1 MTKICILIILCMP
14 LLACFAEETS
24 HTNITA
30 KPVLHSFTQMRT
42 DLRRDTIVYR
52 QEKVIFGLDVQLN
65 EYWSARIGV
74 DLIRMNKPYL
84 KPTVLTYRK
93 DRWTVDG
100 GIFFTSE
107 MDKAISQFWNK
118 RFIERVAADKWMQI
132 QTADLGIRA
141 TYRWNNFI
149 TTDVSLVSGNGYQ
162 FLLDK
167 YHPKPAF
174 RAVLTPFQPLML
186 GGYIA
191 ARKADVTETTFNCF
205 AHLQMNKWET
215 TGEYFH
221 QTNCRF
227 AEGCRIDVV
236 SFYSTY
242 HLLSWLG
249 LLGRYDFIRSN
260 KVDTSNESWNVQ
272 EDGYAF
278 IGGLLFQCFP
288 SVRLSINYW
297 NKRPSVRR
305 IEKEDWVYVCLEFKY

>member
-1 MTKICILIILCMP
+1 
-14 LLACFAEETS
+14 
-24 HTNITA
+24 
-30 KPVLHSFTQMRT
+30 
-42 DLRRDTIVYR
+42 
-52 QEKVIFGLDVQLN
+52 
-65 EYWSARIGV
+65 
-74 DLIRMNKPYL
+74 MNKPYL

-107 MDKAISQFWNK
+107 MDKAISQFWNN